1 MGIKWGAGVGFAR
14 SKDGD
19 YCVSPEKTMVN
30 GDPSEDT
37 SGVPWLKS
45 RLTERSISQCM
56 WKVELR

>member
-19 YCVSPEKTMVN
+19 YCVSPREDYGKW
-30 GDPSEDT
+30 DLSEDT

-45 RLTERSISQCM
+45 RLTERSISVCGR
-56 WKVELR
+56 WN